1 MKTTE
6 ILNKILDELK
16 QGALLIDEKQIE
28 NFISYINTGKRIY
41 IAGAGRS
48 GVAMKA
54 FACRL
59 MHLGLD
65 VHVIGDITTPHTR
78 EGDLLIIGSGSGE
91 TQSLVALA
99 QKAKKNGVNI
109 ILNTLTPN
117 STIAT
122 FADAKIVL
130 PGASPKVEDKS
141 FKGVASIQ
149 PMGSGFEQLSLLVY
163 DAIIMSLMNK
173 LHQTSDEMFSRHAN
187 LE

>member
-6 ILNKILDELK
+6 ILGNILEELK
-16 QGALLIDEKQIE
+16 ESSLHIDENQME
-28 NFISYINTGKRIY
+28 EFTSYIDYKKRIY

-48 GVAMKA
+48 GVAIKA

-65 VHVIGDITTPHTR
+65 VHFIGDITVPHTKP
-78 EGDLLIIGSGSGE
+78 GDLLIIGSGSGE
-91 TQSLVALA
+91 TQSLVSLA
-99 QKAKKNGVNI
+99 QKAKKNGLNI
-109 ILNTLTPN
+109 ILNTLTSN
-117 STIAT
+117 STIANL
-122 FADAKIVL
+122 ADAKMIL
-130 PGASPKVEDKS
+130 PGASPKVVDETHI
-141 FKGVASIQ
+141 GASIQ

-173 LHQTSDEMFSRHAN
+173 LAQTSEMMFERHAN

>member
-6 ILNKILDELK
+6 ILNKILEELK
-16 QGALLIDEKQIE
+16 QGASLVDEKQIE
-28 NFISYINTGKRIY
+28 EFISYIKPGKKIY
-41 IAGAGRS
+41 LAGAGRS

-65 VHVIGDITTPHTR
+65 VYMIGDITTPHTK

-99 QKAKKNGVNI
+99 QKAKKSGLDI

-117 STIAT
+117 STIANL
-122 FADAKIVL
+122 ANAKVVL

-163 DAIIMSLMNK
+163 DAIVMSLMDN
-173 LHQTSDEMFSRHAN
+173 LHQTSAEMFDRHAN

>member
-6 ILNKILDELK
+6 TLNKILDELK
-16 QGALLIDEKQIE
+16 QGAAMVDESQIE
-28 NFISYINTGKRIY
+28 KFISYITPGKKIY
-41 IAGAGRS
+41 LAGAGRS

-59 MHLGLD
+59 MHLGLE
-65 VHVIGDITTPHTR
+65 VHMIGDITTPHTK

-99 QKAKKNGVNI
+99 QKAKKNGLNI

-117 STIAT
+117 STIANL
-122 FADAKIVL
+122 ADAKVVL
-130 PGASPKVEDKS
+130 PGASPKVEDAS

-163 DAIIMSLMNK
+163 DAMIMSLMDK
-173 LHQTSDEMFSRHAN
+173 LNQTSETMFERHAN